1 MERVTDFLFGCALM
15 RAVGAEPEKL
25 FTKLAEEK
33 IIFWDAVPE
42 DACTVSFRVGR
53 KDAEKVIGLSSR
65 CCCDAA
71 VVRRTGLPEDFQ
83 KLKRRRVLLVLPA
96 VLFALLLWSSFYV
109 WRIEIDGNETVP
121 DTEILNALEESGVSI
136 GSFWPAFTSD
146 NIRSEVL
153 VKIPELK
160 WLSVSVYGSRAHVVV
175 RERTKAVEPV
185 DEKKPVKLVA
195 AAPGVIDKMEILC
208 GLAKFQ
214 KGQAALAGE
223 TLADGAVPDMIGGV
237 RFVHAEGSV
246 MAETY
251 EELMAEMPLTALQ
264 KTPSGHARTHLALLF
279 GEKRINFY
287 AGSRIFDTNC
297 DTIIKVHKLGIE
309 GLFELPVSIITETE
323 QPYQTTEAGR
333 QEDAMKAR
341 LQKQLETELAR
352 RVGETGKTESA
363 ETTFAVINGYEVA
376 SLRAVCRRNIA
387 KEVPMTQEEITEA
400 QNAQTP
406 KEANKTE

>member
-1 MERVTDFLFGCALM
+1 MERVTDFLFGCAFV

-25 FTKLAEEK
+25 ITKLAEEK

-53 KDAEKVIGLSSR
+53 KDAEKVIALAGR

-71 VVRRTGLPEDFQ
+71 VVRRIGLPEDFQ

-96 VLFALLLWSSFYV
+96 VLFVLLLWSSFYI
-109 WRIEIDGNETVP
+109 WRIEIDGNEVVT
-121 DTEILNALEESGVSI
+121 DTEILNALEESGVFI
-136 GSFWPAFTSD
+136 GSFWPAFTSE
-146 NIRSEVL
+146 NIRSETL

-175 RERTKAVEPV
+175 RERTEAVKLV

-208 GLAKFQ
+208 GFSKFQ
-214 KGQAALAGE
+214 KGQAVLAGE
-223 TLADGAVPDMIGGV
+223 TLADGAVPDMTGGV
-237 RFVHAEGSV
+237 RLVHAEGSV
-246 MAETY
+246 TAQTY
-251 EELMAEMPLTALQ
+251 EELMAEMPLTARQ
-264 KTPSGHARTHLALLF
+264 KTPCGHARTRLALLF

-297 DTIIKVHKLGIE
+297 DTIIRVHKLGVK
-309 GLFELPVSIITETE
+309 GLFELPVSIVTETE
-323 QPYQTTEAGR
+323 RPYQTTEVSR
-333 QEDAMKAR
+333 QEDDVKAR
-341 LQKQLETELAR
+341 LQKCLETELSR
-352 RVGETGKTESA
+352 RIGETGKTESA

-376 SLRAVCRRNIA
+376 TLRAVCRRNIA
-387 KEVPMTQEEITEA
+387 KEVPMTQEEITAA

-406 KEANKTE
+406 KEENKTE